1 MPITQLPSQLVNQI
15 AAGEVVERPAS
26 VLKELLENSLD
37 AGATRVEVDVE
48 QGGIKLCR
56 VRDNGVGI
64 PSAEL
69 SLALSRHATSKIAS
83 LDDLERVASLGF
95 RGEALPSIASV
106 SRLTLISRERGN
118 DAAWSM
124 NSVGND
130 NKPDEQPVPAAGQ
143 EGTSVEVRD
152 LFYNTPARRRF
163 LRTERTEYSHLD
175 RVARQIALSRFSV
188 AFRLNHNGKAVLNLA
203 AAATQEHQE
212 QRIAAICGKE
222 FMQHALYIEHGAGDM
237 QLRGWIA
244 RPTFSRSQP
253 DLQHFFLNGR
263 AVRDRVIVS
272 AVRQA
277 YRDVLFSGRHPAYVL
292 YLEMDPALVDVNAHP
307 TKHEVRFRDSRPVY
321 DFIRRSVESA
331 VAGTHPKPGQDASQF
346 TVPALLNTPGELAA
360 EQSSLRFSL
369 GATTAPAGQRIAD
382 QLGVYSQLPGQTA
395 QELAADVSDAE
406 IPPLGFAIAHLQ
418 GIYILARNSEGL
430 VIVDAHAAHER
441 VTYEAL
447 KNSYSADSAEG
458 MQRQPLLIPLRM
470 VLSSVEVD
478 LTETHAAEL
487 LQLGFV
493 LDRSGPDSL
502 TVREIPVLLRDADIE
517 VLLRDVLSDIQ
528 ATGDSDRLESAVM
541 DLLATMACHGSVR
554 ANRVLTLDEM
564 NALLRQM
571 EQTQR
576 ADQCNHGRPTW
587 TQLSMQ
593 DLDRLFQRGR

>member
-1 MPITQLPSQLVNQI
+1 MPITQLPPQLINQI

-56 VRDNGVGI
+56 VRDNGVGM
-64 PSAEL
+64 PAEEL

-106 SRLTLISRERGN
+106 SRLTLTSRERGS
-118 DAAWSM
+118 DDAWSL
-124 NSVGND
+124 STVGND
-130 NKPDEQPVPAAGQ
+130 NDLGEQPTPAAGQ

-163 LRTERTEYSHLD
+163 LRTERTEYTHLD
-175 RVARQIALSRFSV
+175 KVARQIALSRFSV
-188 AFRLNHNGKAVLNLA
+188 AFRLNHNGKAVLNLSA
-203 AAATQEHQE
+203 ADTLEHQE
-212 QRIAAICGKE
+212 QRIEAICGKE
-222 FMQHALYIEHGAGDM
+222 FMQHALYIEHAAGDM
-237 QLRGWIA
+237 RLRGWIA

-253 DLQHFFLNGR
+253 DLQHFYLNGR

-292 YLEMDPALVDVNAHP
+292 YLDMDPALVDVNAHP
-307 TKHEVRFRDSRPVY
+307 AKHEVRFRESRPVH
-321 DFIRRSVESA
+321 DFIRRTVESA
-331 VAGTHPKPGQDASQF
+331 VAGTHPGQDGSEFNGQF
-346 TVPALLNTPGELAA
+346 SAPATLNTASELAA
-360 EQSSLRFSL
+360 SQTSLRLAAGS
-369 GATTAPAGQRIAD
+369 GTPGQRIAE
-382 QLGVYSQLPGQTA
+382 QVGVYRQLAGQA
-395 QELAADVSDAE
+395 PQSLAADISETE

-418 GIYILARNSEGL
+418 GVYILARNSEGL

-447 KNSYSADSAEG
+447 KQSYGADSVAG
-458 MQRQPLLIPLRM
+458 VQRQPLLIPLRIA
-470 VLSSVEVD
+470 LSSAEAE
-478 LTETHAAEL
+478 LAETHAGEL
-487 LQLGFV
+487 AQLGFV
-493 LDRSGPDSL
+493 IDRSGPDSL
-502 TVREIPVLLRDADIE
+502 TVREVPVLLRDADIE
-517 VLLRDVLSDIQ
+517 ALMRDVLSDIR
-528 ATGDSDRLESAVM
+528 ATGDSDRLQAAVM

-554 ANRVLTLDEM
+554 ANRQLTLAEM
-564 NALLRQM
+564 NALLREM
-571 EQTQR
+571 EQTER